1 MFYKA
6 IVGLT
11 LYKATQPVEARQSLH
26 GQKNTEKNITD
37 VHFYI
42 SPLRCE

>member
-6 IVGLT
+6 IVGLS

-26 GQKNTEKNITD
+26 GQKDTD